1 MVGQKEAILRG
12 FERKR
17 RRMLW
22 LCLSFSL
29 WGLRFWSASPKK
41 TPPCS
46 TSEEP
51 IWTFHTLLTLVCSVS
66 SIWTYL
72 ISTEFSCC
80 FCVCLGSVVIDPL
93 NLYPLQYYCIS
104 RLHYFNFSSCRTS
117 KPSRTPV
124 VCKVLNLS
132 VYMCMNACYLYLCER
147 QRDDVQ
153 ETMHTHTHTHRSL
166 SPTQSASLFIHLLQL
181 SGRLYH
187 PVSHRE
193 ITSDKLGWLNRLGK
207 LTDPANHHHPLCH
220 YLPNNTLHG
229 RRAWSSKITWKFEM
243 LRGSVEVK
251 ADLRCWTPVL
261 CKLLC

>member
-1 MVGQKEAILRG
+1 MKHWQSVEITERL
-12 FERKR
+12 FEENLLNR
-17 RRMLW
+17 RQSDFREETTTAEL
-22 LCLSFSL
+22 
-29 WGLRFWSASPKK
+29 KK

-104 RLHYFNFSSCRTS
+104 RLHCFNFSSCRTS

-132 VYMCMNACYLYLCER
+132 VYMCMYACYLYLCER

-153 ETMHTHTHTHRSL
+153 ETIHTHTHTHTPL
-166 SPTQSASLFIHLLQL
+166 LKGDFI
-181 SGRLYH
+181 
-187 PVSHRE
+187 
-193 ITSDKLGWLNRLGK
+193 
-207 LTDPANHHHPLCH
+207 
-220 YLPNNTLHG
+220 
-229 RRAWSSKITWKFEM
+229 
-243 LRGSVEVK
+243 
-251 ADLRCWTPVL
+251 
-261 CKLLC
+261 